1 MNAIPHFTE
10 AEWEVMKSIWRRAPE
25 PSIATDIA
33 VELAGHTGWTE
44 STVKTLINRLLNK
57 GALRFQKQSKLYL
70 YYPAVTEEECR
81 AVEADSFLNRVFDGS
96 LSPLLNHLVDSRKL
110 SADEIAEL
118 ERLLAKTKHKGK
130 SK

>member
-1 MNAIPHFTE
+1 MNIIPHFTE

-33 VELAGHTGWTE
+33 AELVGVTGWSE

-70 YYPAVTEEECR
+70 YYPAVTERECR

-118 ERLLAKTKHKGK
+118 EGLLEKTKQKGK
-130 SK
+130 QK

>member
-1 MNAIPHFTE
+1 MNIIPHFTE
-10 AEWEVMKSIWRRAPE
+10 AEWEVMKTIWRRAPE

-33 VELAGHTGWTE
+33 AELAGHTGWTE
-44 STVKTLINRLLNK
+44 STVKTLINRLLKK

-118 ERLLAKTKHKGK
+118 ERLVAKTKEKGK
-130 SK
+130 IK